1 MWIDNKLV
9 QIKVYWCQPTQTGNS
24 CTSYCWSSLIWS
36 RSTSIQLNKLLKYQ
50 RISSFR
56 PWFFAKSL
64 KFWHVWYVLLCT
76 FCQLWLTLTVGFFS
90 FFTQKVKQTKCGDL
104 IFTSLSKSLV
114 LKSAQS
120 IGTVQIGAAMLSVD
134 TWKKRWNFRASKIKK
149 G

>member
-9 QIKVYWCQPTQTGNS
+9 QIKVYWRQPTQTGNS

-56 PWFFAKSL
+56 QWFFAKSL
-64 KFWHVWYVLLCT
+64 KFWHVCYVLLCT

-90 FFTQKVKQTKCGDL
+90 FFAKKVKQTTKCGDSIL
-104 IFTSLSKSLV
+104 HFTFSQKCWVGNTSSEKLM
-114 LKSAQS
+114 S
-120 IGTVQIGAAMLSVD
+120 IIYALHLD
-134 TWKKRWNFRASKIKK
+134 R
-149 G
+149 